1 MALLYGIGKTKLTLA
16 INFCRVFVFRV
27 PVLWFLQSFTSMG
40 SLSVGVVM
48 AVSNIATGVFALII
62 GVYEIV
68 RICRRYEIPLSA
80 PFPFSGFQKAWGK
93 S

>member
-1 MALLYGIGKTKLTLA
+1 ME
-16 INFCRVFVFRV
+16 
-27 PVLWFLQSFTSMG
+27 

>member
-1 MALLYGIGKTKLTLA
+1 
-16 INFCRVFVFRV
+16 
-27 PVLWFLQSFTSMG
+27 MG

-68 RICRRYEIPLSA
+68 RICRRYEIPLSDL
-80 PFPFSGFQKAWGK
+80 FPDVYKRQDLYISI
-93 S
+93 